1 MFRWGCGVGLLM
13 AGGEGGQF
21 LGQTG
26 GIGLLLGRI
35 AVRRGVGRIRVG
47 RIRTRREIVF
57 LRPDLFVVIRRILLL
72 GLRIGL
78 L

>member
-1 MFRWGCGVGLLM
+1 MFRWGCGVDLLTV
-13 AGGEGGQF
+13 GGGGGQF
-21 LGQTG
+21 LGQIG

-35 AVRRGVGRIRVG
+35 VMRRVVGRIQVG
-47 RIRTRREIVF
+47 RIHTHREIVF
-57 LRPDLFVVIRRILLL
+57 LRPDLFVVIRRIRLL